1 MVLGAY
7 RQVVGW
13 CDDLKTLTADEPAV
27 AKAMA
32 GKLPM
37 DADKDK
43 NKPRMGP
50 APPSLRRG
58 RLRMNAKRSCRL
70 MDEKKK
76 ATILNPLRFLL
87 EHSRDLRT

>member
-13 CDDLKTLTADEPAV
+13 RDDLKTLTADEPAI

-32 GKLPM
+32 GKLQM

-43 NKPRMGP
+43 NKPRM
-50 APPSLRRG
+50 
-58 RLRMNAKRSCRL
+58 
-70 MDEKKK
+70 D
-76 ATILNPLRFLL
+76 PLRQAYGAAGY
-87 EHSRDLRT
+87 E

>member
-13 CDDLKTLTADEPAV
+13 RDDLKTLTADEPAV

-32 GKLPM
+32 GKLQM

-43 NKPRMGP
+43 N
-50 APPSLRRG
+50 
-58 RLRMNAKRSCRL
+58 
-70 MDEKKK
+70 
-76 ATILNPLRFLL
+76 
-87 EHSRDLRT
+87 